1 MDKSKQQRY
10 RENNPKNVEFSQL
23 KQNVK
28 RQNLKET
35 DPEKADLVR
44 EANRKRKAAE
54 RARKKATKENIDPV
68 DSESSDVSVNKS
80 IRNCDF
86 SHVTFANEDEELNQN
101 NVSDENEGFKTPKGR
116 HRKTSKDHSSDQSTP
131 GSSRQ
136 NLLGIKIRRKKII
149 KIKIE
154 KLKNL

>member
-101 NVSDENEGFKTPKGR
+101 NMSDENEGFKTPKGR
-116 HRKTSKDHSSDQSTP
+116 HRKTSTDHSSDQSNP

>member
-116 HRKTSKDHSSDQSTP
+116 HRKTSTDHSSDQSTP

-136 NLLGIKIRRKKII
+136 NLLGIKIRKRII

>member
-10 RENNPKNVEFSQL
+10 WENNPKNVEFSQL

-54 RARKKATKENIDPV
+54 RANMKVFWPQYRPN
-68 DSESSDVSVNKS
+68 
-80 IRNCDF
+80 
-86 SHVTFANEDEELNQN
+86 
-101 NVSDENEGFKTPKGR
+101 
-116 HRKTSKDHSSDQSTP
+116 
-131 GSSRQ
+131 
-136 NLLGIKIRRKKII
+136 
-149 KIKIE
+149 
-154 KLKNL
+154 

>member
-68 DSESSDVSVNKS
+68 DSESSAAGNFIKTK
-80 IRNCDF
+80 NHLF
-86 SHVTFANEDEELNQN
+86 KPNTQN
-101 NVSDENEGFKTPKGR
+101 N
-116 HRKTSKDHSSDQSTP
+116 
-131 GSSRQ
+131 
-136 NLLGIKIRRKKII
+136 
-149 KIKIE
+149 
-154 KLKNL
+154 

>member
-44 EANRKRKAAE
+44 EVNRKRKAAE
-54 RARKKATKENIDPV
+54 RARKKATKENIDPI
-68 DSESSDVSVNKS
+68 DSESSDVSVLFVS
-80 IRNCDF
+80 V
-86 SHVTFANEDEELNQN
+86 S
-101 NVSDENEGFKTPKGR
+101 VSDVSSGCFSILLHNHIEGIDTLHFRVLT
-116 HRKTSKDHSSDQSTP
+116 
-131 GSSRQ
+131 
-136 NLLGIKIRRKKII
+136 
-149 KIKIE
+149 E
-154 KLKNL
+154 YVF

>member
-54 RARKKATKENIDPV
+54 RARK
-68 DSESSDVSVNKS
+68 
-80 IRNCDF
+80 R
-86 SHVTFANEDEELNQN
+86 LQ
-101 NVSDENEGFKTPKGR
+101 
-116 HRKTSKDHSSDQSTP
+116 
-131 GSSRQ
+131 
-136 NLLGIKIRRKKII
+136 KKILI
-149 KIKIE
+149 QLT
-154 KLKNL
+154 LKVLMYLSINLSEIVTSLMLHLQMKMKS

>member
-101 NVSDENEGFKTPKGR
+101 NVSDENVGFKAPKGR
-116 HRKTSKDHSSDQSTP
+116 HRKTSADHSSDQSTP
-131 GSSRQ
+131 GSTR
-136 NLLGIKIRRKKII
+136 
-149 KIKIE
+149 
-154 KLKNL
+154 

>member
-10 RENNPKNVEFSQL
+10 RENNPKNVELSQL

-116 HRKTSKDHSSDQSTP
+116 HNYRSF
-131 GSSRQ
+131 
-136 NLLGIKIRRKKII
+136 I
-149 KIKIE
+149 
-154 KLKNL
+154 

>member
-44 EANRKRKAAE
+44 EADRKRKAAE

-68 DSESSDVSVNKS
+68 DSESSDVSVNES

-86 SHVTFANEDEELNQN
+86 SHVTFANEDEELNQY

-116 HRKTSKDHSSDQSTP
+116 HRKTSTDHSSDQSTP

-136 NLLGIKIRRKKII
+136 NLLGIKIRKK
-149 KIKIE
+149 
-154 KLKNL
+154 